1 MHLRK
6 CKLRDRYPMT
16 TDPFGTTIG
25 PLGLIM
31 TGCIWDGGTARAH
44 GISRETWDEVL
55 GYLCNK
61 KKIKEY

>member
-1 MHLRK
+1 
-6 CKLRDRYPMT
+6 MT
-16 TDPFGTTIG
+16 TDPFGATIG
-25 PLGLIM
+25 PLGLII
-31 TGCIWDGGTARAH
+31 TWCIWDGGTARAH